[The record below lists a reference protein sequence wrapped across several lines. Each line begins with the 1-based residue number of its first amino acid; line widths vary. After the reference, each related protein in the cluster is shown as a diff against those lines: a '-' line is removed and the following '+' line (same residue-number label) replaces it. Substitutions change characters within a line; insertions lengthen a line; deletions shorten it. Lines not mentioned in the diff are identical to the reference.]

1 MPSKAKIFSRLA
13 QNVDLVGGVIKIDTV
28 SLSNASMDAN
38 TQMAGV
44 NLSTQISS
52 AVPAGT
58 IQSHA
63 ASSAPSGW
71 LICDGSAISRT
82 TYSDLYSIVGTTW
95 GSGDGSTTF
104 AIPDLRGEFLRGV
117 DNGQGND
124 SDAASRTGGDA
135 VGSSQGHALPAL
147 FGSWSNNHGMNR
159 ISVYNSTGLSGTT
172 ALVGQGTSSWRQT
185 IEYVPGSSSY
195 VDLNSTRVIPNGSD
209 VRPRNKYVQFCIK
222 Y

>member
-44 NLSTQISS
+44 NLSTQT
-52 AVPAGT
+52 VPAGT

-104 AIPDLRGEFLRGV
+104 AIPDFRGWFMRGL
-117 DNGQGND
+117 DGGSGND
-124 SDAASRTGGDA
+124 PDAGSRTGGN
-135 VGSSQGHALPAL
+135 VIGSSQSHAYQSHAHPFSYRSTDNGTLYDNNYNYPGG
-147 FGSWSNNHGMNR
+147 GSRYG
-159 ISVYNSTGLSGTT
+159 SVGTKNSTTNPSSGSPSGT
-172 ALVGQGTSSWRQT
+172 
-185 IEYVPGSSSY
+185 E
-195 VDLNSTRVIPNGSD
+195 TRSK
-209 VRPRNKYVQFCIK
+209 NKAVLFCIK

>member
-44 NLSTQISS
+44 NLSNQT
-52 AVPAGT
+52 VPVGT
-58 IQSHA
+58 IQSHSA
-63 ASSAPSGW
+63 NTAPSGW
-71 LICDGSAISRT
+71 LICDGSPISRT

-104 AIPDLRGEFLRGV
+104 TIPDFRGWFMRGF
-117 DNGQGND
+117 DGGSGTD
-124 SDAASRTGGDA
+124 PDAGSRTGGN
-135 VGSSQGHALPAL
+135 VIGSSQNEEFKSHYHNWVVNRGGNGGTGRPLAVGDSHNYGNLGVNTDSRGGNETRPKNIALQ
-147 FGSWSNNHGMNR
+147 
-159 ISVYNSTGLSGTT
+159 Y
-172 ALVGQGTSSWRQT
+172 
-185 IEYVPGSSSY
+185 
-195 VDLNSTRVIPNGSD
+195 
-209 VRPRNKYVQFCIK
+209 CIK

>member
-52 AVPAGT
+52 SVPAGT

-104 AIPDLRGEFLRGV
+104 AIPDFRGWFMRGL
-117 DNGQGND
+117 DGGSGND
-124 SDAASRTGGDA
+124 PDAGSRTGGN
-135 VGSSQGHALPAL
+135 VIGSSQSYQIQSHL
-147 FGSWSNNHGMNR
+147 HGTYSTN
-159 ISVYNSTGLSGTT
+159 SVYDNNYNYAGGGQRYGSFGWHYNSSSTGGN
-172 ALVGQGTSSWRQT
+172 
-185 IEYVPGSSSY
+185 E
-195 VDLNSTRVIPNGSD
+195 TRSK
-209 VRPRNKYVQFCIK
+209 NKAVLFCIK